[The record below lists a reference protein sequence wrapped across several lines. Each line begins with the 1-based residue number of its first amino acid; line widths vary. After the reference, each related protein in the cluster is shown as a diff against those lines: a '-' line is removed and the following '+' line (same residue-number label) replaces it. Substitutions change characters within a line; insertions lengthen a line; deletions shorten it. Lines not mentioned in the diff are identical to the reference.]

1 MNDLHLAP
9 ETLDRR
15 ALLRALRALKKGD
28 FTMRLPLDLTGID
41 GQIAEVFN
49 DIVEMN
55 ESIASEFARVCKTIG
70 KEGQINQRLRVAGV
84 VGAWAGEM
92 DSVNQLIGDLAR
104 PTAAVARVIESV
116 ADGDLSQ
123 RMLLEI
129 DGLPL
134 RGEFQRIGK
143 VVNTM
148 VTQLN
153 AFASEVSRVAREVG
167 TEGKLGGQARVPGA
181 AGTWKDLTDNVN
193 ALAANLT
200 GQMRNIA
207 EVTMAVVKGDLSKK
221 ITVDVRGETLE
232 LKSTINTMVD
242 QLNGFASEV
251 SRVAR
256 EVSTE
261 GKLGGQARVPGVA
274 GTWKDLTDNVNAMAA
289 NLTGQ
294 MRNIAEVTTAVA
306 KGDLS
311 KKITVDVRGEILEL
325 KSTINTMVDQLNGFA
340 SEVSRVAREV
350 GTEGKLGGQA
360 RVPGVAGT
368 WKDLTD
374 NVNAMAANL
383 TTQVRAIAEVATA
396 VTQGDLTR
404 SIMVEAQ
411 GEVAALKDNI
421 NEMIRNLKDTTLK
434 NNEQDWL
441 KTNLAKFSR
450 MLQGQGDLVAASQ
463 LVLSE
468 LAPLVHAQQGVLYAQ
483 SVQDGEPILKLVA
496 SYASGSEEQLPSV
509 VRPGEG
515 LVGQCALE
523 KKRILLEDLRQD
535 YLRIGSAIGSAAPLN
550 VVILP
555 VLFEGDVKAVMEL
568 ASIRRFNAT
577 RLLFLDQL
585 AESIGIVLN
594 TIGANMRTRELLAQS
609 QSLTRELQKQQQEL
623 KQTNERLGYQAGN
636 LQKSESLLKMQQE
649 ELRHANDELQHKAEL
664 LSDQMRQVEYKN
676 REIELA
682 KAALEEKAEQLA
694 LSSRYKSEFLANMS
708 HELRTPLNS
717 LLILAKLLADNP
729 DATLTPKQ
737 IDYAQTIYAA
747 GADLLSLISDI
758 LDLAKIES
766 GTVTLDFGPLRLTD
780 LKDYVERTFRP
791 TALEQKLDFS
801 VSIDPGLPVTIETDE
816 KRLQQVLKNLL
827 SNAFKFTAR
836 GSVQLRIAPA
846 ESGWSPGRAQLATAS
861 EVIAFIVSDTGVGIP
876 ANKQKVIFEA
886 FQQADGTTSRR
897 FGGTGLG
904 LSISRE
910 LTALLGGEIAVQS
923 VPGAGS
929 TFVLYLPLPKEPVVS
944 PPPAAAIA
952 ADEIAPALPEA
963 LPDLAPDALADT
975 LPDTLSDA
983 VPTVEPPPAAA
994 EVAGAVARVSDDRD
1008 DRDDIEPGDRVVLIV
1023 EGDAAFAGTVL
1034 DIAHERGFKAVIAPD
1049 GGAGLAL
1056 AQALRPDTITLNL
1069 KLPDVDGWTV
1079 LERLKR
1085 TAHTRHIPVTL
1096 VSLADH
1102 THDSVHLAAVAMVS
1116 REEARE
1122 ALQEALLRTRDL
1134 TGRDAKALLVADGD
1148 EARRADVEWYLRR
1161 EGVRVDSAALGA
1173 EALQAVR
1180 SAAYDCVLL
1189 GPELG
1194 DMGPIELLKRLVE
1207 SEAITEMPFVIYGT
1221 EGLGGPAQEELRRLA
1236 EVLLLKRGPTRKA
1249 MLDEITLFL
1258 KHTLGTHRVAGHE
1271 LAAPP
1276 EIAQGLANRKVLI
1289 VDDDVRNVFALTG
1302 ALEQCGMTVLNAESG
1317 KEGVEILK
1325 SEPDVE
1331 LVLMDIMMPELD
1343 GYDTIR
1349 IIRGYQQFRTLP
1361 IIALTAKAMKGD
1373 REKCLEAGASDYIA
1387 KPVNVEQLT
1396 SLLRV
1401 WLNQ

>member
-1 MNDLHLAP
+1 
-9 ETLDRR
+9 
-15 ALLRALRALKKGD
+15 
-28 FTMRLPLDLTGID
+28 
-41 GQIAEVFN
+41 
-49 DIVEMN
+49 
-55 ESIASEFARVCKTIG
+55 
-70 KEGQINQRLRVAGV
+70 
-84 VGAWAGEM
+84 
-92 DSVNQLIGDLAR
+92 
-104 PTAAVARVIESV
+104 
-116 ADGDLSQ
+116 
-123 RMLLEI
+123 
-129 DGLPL
+129 
-134 RGEFQRIGK
+134 
-143 VVNTM
+143 
-148 VTQLN
+148 
-153 AFASEVSRVAREVG
+153 
-167 TEGKLGGQARVPGA
+167 
-181 AGTWKDLTDNVN
+181 
-193 ALAANLT
+193 
-200 GQMRNIA
+200 
-207 EVTMAVVKGDLSKK
+207 
-221 ITVDVRGETLE
+221 
-232 LKSTINTMVD
+232 
-242 QLNGFASEV
+242 
-251 SRVAR
+251 
-256 EVSTE
+256 
-261 GKLGGQARVPGVA
+261 
-274 GTWKDLTDNVNAMAA
+274 AMAA

-404 SIMVEAQ
+404 SVMVEAQ

-535 YLRIGSAIGSAAPLN
+535 YLRIESAVGSAAPLN

-952 ADEIAPALPEA
+952 ADEIARALPEA
-963 LPDLAPDALADT
+963 LPDIAPDALADA
-975 LPDTLSDA
+975 LPDTLADA
-983 VPTVEPPPAAA
+983 LPDTVPTVEPPPAAA

-1173 EALQAVR
+1173 EALQAQGHAGRDHAV
-1180 SAAYDCVLL
+1180 
-1189 GPELG
+1189 PE
-1194 DMGPIELLKRLVE
+1194 
-1207 SEAITEMPFVIYGT
+1207 A
-1221 EGLGGPAQEELRRLA
+1221 
-1236 EVLLLKRGPTRKA
+1236 
-1249 MLDEITLFL
+1249 
-1258 KHTLGTHRVAGHE
+1258 HAGH
-1271 LAAPP
+1271 P
-1276 EIAQGLANRKVLI
+1276 QGRRPRAR
-1289 VDDDVRNVFALTG
+1289 RAT
-1302 ALEQCGMTVLNAESG
+1302 
-1317 KEGVEILK
+1317 
-1325 SEPDVE
+1325 
-1331 LVLMDIMMPELD
+1331 
-1343 GYDTIR
+1343 R
-1349 IIRGYQQFRTLP
+1349 
-1361 IIALTAKAMKGD
+1361 D
-1373 REKCLEAGASDYIA
+1373 RAGAREPQGPD
-1387 KPVNVEQLT
+1387 
-1396 SLLRV
+1396 RRR
-1401 WLNQ
+1401 

>member
-9 ETLDRR
+9 QTLERR
-15 ALLRALRALKKGD
+15 ALLRALRALQKGD
-28 FTMRLPLDLTGID
+28 FAVRLPLDMNGSD
-41 GQIAEVFN
+41 GKIAQAFN
-49 DIVEMN
+49 DVVEMN
-55 ESIASEFARVCKTIG
+55 QSIADELARICRNVGT
-70 KEGQINQRLRVAGV
+70 EGQINQRMRVAGA
-84 VGAWAGEM
+84 VGSWASQV
-92 DSVNQLIGDLAR
+92 DSVNELIGDMVR
-104 PTAAVARVIESV
+104 PTTAVARVIESV
-116 ADGDLSQ
+116 ANGDLSQ
-123 RMLLEI
+123 RMPLEI

-134 RGEFQRIGK
+134 RGEFQRIGA

-148 VTQLN
+148 V
-153 AFASEVSRVAREVG
+153 
-167 TEGKLGGQARVPGA
+167 
-181 AGTWKDLTDNVN
+181 
-193 ALAANLT
+193 
-200 GQMRNIA
+200 M
-207 EVTMAVVKGDLSKK
+207 
-221 ITVDVRGETLE
+221 
-232 LKSTINTMVD
+232 
-242 QLNGFASEV
+242 QLNGF
-251 SRVAR
+251 
-256 EVSTE
+256 T
-261 GKLGGQARVPGVA
+261 
-274 GTWKDLTDNVNAMAA
+274 
-289 NLTGQ
+289 
-294 MRNIAEVTTAVA
+294 
-306 KGDLS
+306 
-311 KKITVDVRGEILEL
+311 
-325 KSTINTMVDQLNGFA
+325 

-404 SIMVEAQ
+404 SVMVEAQ

-483 SVQDGEPILKLVA
+483 SVQDGEPTLKLVA
-496 SYASGSEEQLPSV
+496 SYAAGSEEQLPSV

-515 LVGQCALE
+515 LVGQCAVE

-535 YLRIGSAIGSAAPLN
+535 YLRIGSAVGSAAPLN

-594 TIGANMRTRELLAQS
+594 TIGANMRTRDLLAQS

-623 KQTNERLGYQAGN
+623 KQTNERLGYQAEN

-836 GSVQLRIAPA
+836 GSVQLRIAAA

-944 PPPAAAIA
+944 PSPAAAIA
-952 ADEIAPALPEA
+952 ADEIA
-963 LPDLAPDALADT
+963 
-975 LPDTLSDA
+975 
-983 VPTVEPPPAAA
+983 AA
-994 EVAGAVARVSDDRD
+994 
-1008 DRDDIEPGDRVVLIV
+1008 
-1023 EGDAAFAGTVL
+1023 
-1034 DIAHERGFKAVIAPD
+1034 
-1049 GGAGLAL
+1049 GGGL
-1056 AQALRPDTITLNL
+1056 TT
-1069 KLPDVDGWTV
+1069 G
-1079 LERLKR
+1079 
-1085 TAHTRHIPVTL
+1085 
-1096 VSLADH
+1096 SL
-1102 THDSVHLAAVAMVS
+1102 
-1116 REEARE
+1116 
-1122 ALQEALLRTRDL
+1122 
-1134 TGRDAKALLVADGD
+1134 
-1148 EARRADVEWYLRR
+1148 
-1161 EGVRVDSAALGA
+1161 
-1173 EALQAVR
+1173 
-1180 SAAYDCVLL
+1180 
-1189 GPELG
+1189 
-1194 DMGPIELLKRLVE
+1194 
-1207 SEAITEMPFVIYGT
+1207 
-1221 EGLGGPAQEELRRLA
+1221 
-1236 EVLLLKRGPTRKA
+1236 
-1249 MLDEITLFL
+1249 
-1258 KHTLGTHRVAGHE
+1258 
-1271 LAAPP
+1271 
-1276 EIAQGLANRKVLI
+1276 
-1289 VDDDVRNVFALTG
+1289 
-1302 ALEQCGMTVLNAESG
+1302 
-1317 KEGVEILK
+1317 
-1325 SEPDVE
+1325 
-1331 LVLMDIMMPELD
+1331 
-1343 GYDTIR
+1343 
-1349 IIRGYQQFRTLP
+1349 
-1361 IIALTAKAMKGD
+1361 
-1373 REKCLEAGASDYIA
+1373 
-1387 KPVNVEQLT
+1387 
-1396 SLLRV
+1396 
-1401 WLNQ
+1401 

>member
-55 ESIASEFARVCKTIG
+55 ESIASELARVCKTVG

-148 VTQLN
+148 VIQLN

-167 TEGKLGGQARVPGA
+167 
-181 AGTWKDLTDNVN
+181 
-193 ALAANLT
+193 
-200 GQMRNIA
+200 
-207 EVTMAVVKGDLSKK
+207 
-221 ITVDVRGETLE
+221 
-232 LKSTINTMVD
+232 
-242 QLNGFASEV
+242 
-251 SRVAR
+251 
-256 EVSTE
+256 TE

-311 KKITVDVRGEILEL
+311 KKITVDVRGETLEL

-360 RVPGVAGT
+360 RVRGAAGI

-404 SIMVEAQ
+404 SVMVEAQ

-483 SVQDGEPILKLVA
+483 SVQDGEPTLKLVA

-594 TIGANMRTRELLAQS
+594 TIGANMRTRDLLAQS

-664 LSDQMRQVEYKN
+664 LSEQMRQVEYKN

-836 GSVQLRIAPA
+836 GAVQLRIAPA

-876 ANKQKVIFEA
+876 ANRQKVIFEA

-910 LTALLGGEIAVQS
+910 LTALLGGEIAVKS

-944 PPPAAAIA
+944 PPPAAAIE

-963 LPDLAPDALADT
+963 LPDTAPDALADA
-975 LPDTLSDA
+975 LPDA
-983 VPTVEPPPAAA
+983 VPTVEPPSAAA

-1008 DRDDIEPGDRVVLIV
+1008 DIEPGDCVVLIV
-1023 EGDAAFAGTVL
+1023 EDDAAFAGSVL

-1085 TAHTRHIPVTL
+1085 TAHTRHIPVTV

-1134 TGRDAKALLVADGD
+1134 TGRDATALLVADGD

-1207 SEAITEMPFVIYGT
+1207 SEAVAEMPFVIYGT
-1221 EGLGGPAQEELRRLA
+1221 EGLGGPEQEELRRLA

-1258 KHTLGTHRVAGHE
+1258 KHTLGTRRAAGHE
-1271 LAAPP
+1271 RAAPP
-1276 EIAQGLANRKVLI
+1276 EIQQGLANRKVLI

-1331 LVLMDIMMPELD
+1331 LVLIDIMMPELD
-1343 GYDTIR
+1343 GYDPIR
-1349 IIRGYQQFRTLP
+1349 IIRGYPQFRTLP

-1387 KPVNVEQLT
+1387 KPVNLEQLT

>member
-28 FTMRLPLDLTGID
+28 FTTRLPLDLTGID

-55 ESIASEFARVCKTIG
+55 ESIASEIARVCKTVG
-70 KEGQINQRLRVAGV
+70 KEGQINQRLRVAGL

-143 VVNTM
+143 VVNTI
-148 VTQLN
+148 
-153 AFASEVSRVAREVG
+153 
-167 TEGKLGGQARVPGA
+167 
-181 AGTWKDLTDNVN
+181 D
-193 ALAANLT
+193 
-200 GQMRNIA
+200 I
-207 EVTMAVVKGDLSKK
+207 
-221 ITVDVRGETLE
+221 
-232 LKSTINTMVD
+232 

-256 EVSTE
+256 EVGTE

-289 NLTGQ
+289 NLTGQMRNIAEVTTAVAKGDLSKKITVDVRGETLELKSTINTLVDQLNGFASEVSRVAREASTEGKLGGQARVRGAAGIWKDLTDSVNAMAASLTGQ

-404 SIMVEAQ
+404 SVMVEAQ

-483 SVQDGEPILKLVA
+483 SVQDGESTLRLVA
-496 SYASGSEEQLPSV
+496 SYAAGSEEQLPSV

-535 YLRIGSAIGSAAPLN
+535 YLRIESAVGSAAPLN

-594 TIGANMRTRELLAQS
+594 TIGANMRTRDLLAQS

-664 LSDQMRQVEYKN
+664 LSEQMRQVEYKN

-836 GSVQLRIAPA
+836 GAVQLRIAPA
-846 ESGWSPGRAQLATAS
+846 DSGWSPGRAQLATAS
-861 EVIAFIVSDTGVGIP
+861 QVIAFIVSDTGVGIP

-929 TFVLYLPLPKEPVVS
+929 TFVLYLPLPREPVVS
-944 PPPAAAIA
+944 APPAAAIA

-963 LPDLAPDALADT
+963 LPDIAPDALADT
-975 LPDTLSDA
+975 LPDT

-994 EVAGAVARVSDDRD
+994 EVAGAVDRVSD

-1023 EGDAAFAGTVL
+1023 EDDAAFAGTVL

-1122 ALQEALLRTRDL
+1122 ALQEALLRTRDV
-1134 TGRDAKALLVADGD
+1134 TGRDATALLVADGD

-1207 SEAITEMPFVIYGT
+1207 SEAIAEMPFVIYGT
-1221 EGLGGPAQEELRRLA
+1221 EGLGGPEQEQLRRLA

-1258 KHTLGTHRVAGHE
+1258 KHTLGTHRAAGHE
-1271 LAAPP
+1271 RAAPP
-1276 EIAQGLANRKVLI
+1276 EIQQGLANRKVLI

-1349 IIRGYQQFRTLP
+1349 IIRGYPQFRTLP

>member
-1 MNDLHLAP
+1 
-9 ETLDRR
+9 
-15 ALLRALRALKKGD
+15 
-28 FTMRLPLDLTGID
+28 
-41 GQIAEVFN
+41 
-49 DIVEMN
+49 
-55 ESIASEFARVCKTIG
+55 
-70 KEGQINQRLRVAGV
+70 
-84 VGAWAGEM
+84 
-92 DSVNQLIGDLAR
+92 
-104 PTAAVARVIESV
+104 
-116 ADGDLSQ
+116 
-123 RMLLEI
+123 
-129 DGLPL
+129 
-134 RGEFQRIGK
+134 
-143 VVNTM
+143 
-148 VTQLN
+148 
-153 AFASEVSRVAREVG
+153 
-167 TEGKLGGQARVPGA
+167 
-181 AGTWKDLTDNVN
+181 
-193 ALAANLT
+193 
-200 GQMRNIA
+200 
-207 EVTMAVVKGDLSKK
+207 
-221 ITVDVRGETLE
+221 
-232 LKSTINTMVD
+232 
-242 QLNGFASEV
+242 
-251 SRVAR
+251 
-256 EVSTE
+256 
-261 GKLGGQARVPGVA
+261 
-274 GTWKDLTDNVNAMAA
+274 
-289 NLTGQ
+289 
-294 MRNIAEVTTAVA
+294 
-306 KGDLS
+306 
-311 KKITVDVRGEILEL
+311 
-325 KSTINTMVDQLNGFA
+325 INTMVDQLNGFA

-483 SVQDGEPILKLVA
+483 SVQDGEPTLKLVA

-1049 GGAGLAL
+1049 GGA
-1056 AQALRPDTITLNL
+1056 
-1069 KLPDVDGWTV
+1069 
-1079 LERLKR
+1079 
-1085 TAHTRHIPVTL
+1085 
-1096 VSLADH
+1096 S
-1102 THDSVHLAAVAMVS
+1102 
-1116 REEARE
+1116 
-1122 ALQEALLRTRDL
+1122 
-1134 TGRDAKALLVADGD
+1134 
-1148 EARRADVEWYLRR
+1148 
-1161 EGVRVDSAALGA
+1161 
-1173 EALQAVR
+1173 
-1180 SAAYDCVLL
+1180 
-1189 GPELG
+1189 
-1194 DMGPIELLKRLVE
+1194 
-1207 SEAITEMPFVIYGT
+1207 
-1221 EGLGGPAQEELRRLA
+1221 
-1236 EVLLLKRGPTRKA
+1236 
-1249 MLDEITLFL
+1249 
-1258 KHTLGTHRVAGHE
+1258 
-1271 LAAPP
+1271 
-1276 EIAQGLANRKVLI
+1276 
-1289 VDDDVRNVFALTG
+1289 
-1302 ALEQCGMTVLNAESG
+1302 SG
-1317 KEGVEILK
+1317 
-1325 SEPDVE
+1325 
-1331 LVLMDIMMPELD
+1331 
-1343 GYDTIR
+1343 
-1349 IIRGYQQFRTLP
+1349 
-1361 IIALTAKAMKGD
+1361 
-1373 REKCLEAGASDYIA
+1373 
-1387 KPVNVEQLT
+1387 
-1396 SLLRV
+1396 
-1401 WLNQ
+1401 

>member
-55 ESIASEFARVCKTIG
+55 ESIASELARVCKTVG

-148 VTQLN
+148 VIQLN

-167 TEGKLGGQARVPGA
+167 TEGKLGGQARVPGV

-193 ALAANLT
+193 AMAANLT

-207 EVTMAVVKGDLSKK
+207 EVTTAVAKGDLSKK

-256 EVSTE
+256 EASTE
-261 GKLGGQARVPGVA
+261 GKLGGQARVRGVA

-483 SVQDGEPILKLVA
+483 SVQDGEPTLKLVA
-496 SYASGSEEQLPSV
+496 SYASGSEEQLPGV

-594 TIGANMRTRELLAQS
+594 TIGANMRTRDLLAQS

-682 KAALEEKAEQLA
+682 KVALEEKAEQLA

-861 EVIAFIVSDTGVGIP
+861 EVIAFIVSDSGVGIP

-910 LTALLGGEIAVQS
+910 LTALLGGEIAVKS

-963 LPDLAPDALADT
+963 LPDTAT
-975 LPDTLSDA
+975 DTLSDA

-1008 DRDDIEPGDRVVLIV
+1008 DIEPGDRVVLIV
-1023 EGDAAFAGTVL
+1023 EDDAAFAGSVL

-1085 TAHTRHIPVTL
+1085 TAHTRHIPVTV

-1134 TGRDAKALLVADGD
+1134 TGRDATALLVADGD

-1207 SEAITEMPFVIYGT
+1207 SEAIAEMPFVIYGT
-1221 EGLGGPAQEELRRLA
+1221 EGLGGPEQEELRRLA

-1258 KHTLGTHRVAGHE
+1258 KHTLGTRRAAGHE
-1271 LAAPP
+1271 LATPP